1 MFPELT
7 ARRVRISVIQKK
19 YKHKC
24 KKKIKYIRASIAGGL
39 SWISDQNYLYMLHS
53 KTANTLQEMKVSEA
67 HRMLK
72 ELVEQAEAAAAA
84 AT

>member
-1 MFPELT
+1 
-7 ARRVRISVIQKK
+7 
-19 YKHKC
+19 
-24 KKKIKYIRASIAGGL
+24 
-39 SWISDQNYLYMLHS
+39 MLHS

-84 AT
+84 AR